1 MDLVLKSE
9 RCQSK
14 RPPSECL
21 RLPRAF
27 VRDLDL
33 HILFTSRFALHN
45 SEMKGNFYHISQNV
59 EK

>member
-1 MDLVLKSE
+1 MSIEKA
-9 RCQSK
+9 
-14 RPPSECL
+14 PGPSECL